1 MGRTK
6 KIVDKSVVLEAS
18 LDLIESEGIEA
29 FSTRRLAARLRI
41 SAMTLYNYYENREA
55 ILREV
60 ALRGLSD
67 FLASLAAELGR
78 HPEVGRAP
86 LLAYKLLAAEF
97 MRLGKERPRLYLFLF
112 DSGLEELRR
121 DPEVAKYYGHLLEG
135 IRARVR
141 RPEALAGIEEDVYL
155 FQVLVNGLV
164 IGSIQGRSVL
174 DAERYGALVARAY
187 ERLLSPHEAELEA

>member
-18 LDLIESEGIEA
+18 LDLIEREGIEA

-135 IRARVR
+135 
-141 RPEALAGIEEDVYL
+141 
-155 FQVLVNGLV
+155 
-164 IGSIQGRSVL
+164 
-174 DAERYGALVARAY
+174 
-187 ERLLSPHEAELEA
+187 